1 MVSIVVDDRE
11 HTVGPFFA
19 AFTTGDRNYNIINRR
34 LTVGDFA
41 VVYQGSTLIIIERKT
56 WKDLNATFLDQS
68 RKFNYLKMIDER
80 KRQFEQNKV
89 NTRIFYLLEGKQSGT
104 TVNPRTLMTH
114 VNHLMFDHNI
124 QILYSKCPEHSA
136 EVIVNLTYDLCTSA
150 GFDEI
155 VKLITIP
162 VEGGKVRQS
171 EVKVDGGDSEVE
183 INDNLTAPKEAS
195 SKATY
200 YAMWHSIQGCTD
212 SMILALEENNI
223 MFQFLLLGC
232 YELSK
237 LSDLR
242 RKSGAM
248 IPVKQVKKMIEAAK
262 TIETHK
268 KVLMCINGVSQPRAT
283 LILQNYPMQSLLY
296 TATIANIADLT
307 INGRRLGE
315 ALATRVLSSIRTT
328 LATLT

>member
-1 MVSIVVDDRE
+1 MVSIIVDDRE
-11 HTVGPFFA
+11 RMVSPHFA

-56 WKDLNATFLDQS
+56 WSDLNASFLDQS

-80 KRQFEQNKV
+80 KRQFDENGIT
-89 NTRIFYLLEGKQSGT
+89 TRIFYLLEGKQSKT

-124 QILYSKCPEHSA
+124 QILYSKGPEHSA
-136 EVIVNLTYDLCTSA
+136 EVIVNLTYDLCTSK

-155 VKLITIP
+155 VKLITA
-162 VEGGKVRQS
+162 KY
-171 EVKVDGGDSEVE
+171 GGDSENKKHDDQDKTGVE

-200 YAMWHSIQGCTD
+200 YSMWHSIQGCTD
-212 SMILALEENNI
+212 SMILALEEQGV
-223 MFQFLLLGC
+223 MFQFLLLGL
-232 YELSK
+232 YDLTK

-248 IPVKQVKKMIEAAK
+248 IPTKQVKKMIENAK

-268 KVLMCINGVSQPRAT
+268 KVLMCVSGVSLIRAT
-283 LILQNYPMQSLLY
+283 TILDKFPMQALLY
-296 TATIANIADLT
+296 TTTVAEIADLT
-307 INGRRLGE
+307 INDRRLGE
-315 ALATRVLSSIRTT
+315 ALATRILVAIRTT
-328 LATLT
+328 LETLR